1 MATKKTTT
9 MNNETELQPEVVLD
23 MLAKRGLIAENA
35 TDPEKIKLAKQEQK
49 KKAYHN
55 TELLLKHYRTI
66 AWLLECMP
74 NTIAAELDERFET
87 VDELIGRLDVEMAY
101 GNKKIESRLQNIQ
114 KTRLLIDRVNE
125 ALSVLKRK
133 PGDGQR
139 LYDLIYL
146 TYISSETLTHPELL
160 YRLNTS
166 SRQYYRWREQA
177 INILSIRLWAAIT
190 KQGDFWLEML
200 TILDSVSL
208 KGEE

>member
-9 MNNETELQPEVVLD
+9 LNNETELQPEIVLD

-74 NTIAAELDERFET
+74 NTIAAELDERFES
-87 VDELIGRLDVEMAY
+87 VDELISRLDVEMAY

-114 KTRLLIDRVNE
+114 KTRLLIERVNE
-125 ALSVLKRK
+125 ALTVLKKK

-177 INILSIRLWAAIT
+177 INILSIRLWSAIT

-200 TILDSVSL
+200 TILESVSL

>member
-1 MATKKTTT
+1 MATKK
-9 MNNETELQPEVVLD
+9 NNIATENELQPEVVLD

-35 TDPEKIKLAKQEQK
+35 TDPERIKKAKQEQK
-49 KKAYHN
+49 KQAYHN
-55 TELLLKHYRTI
+55 TELLLKHYRTM

-74 NTIAAELDERFET
+74 NTIAAEIDERFET
-87 VDELIGRLDVEMAY
+87 VDELIGKLDVEMAY
-101 GNKKIESRLQNIQ
+101 GNKKLESRLQNVQ
-114 KTRLLIDRVNE
+114 KTRLLLDRVNE
-125 ALSVLKRK
+125 AITVLKRK

-146 TYISSETLTHPELL
+146 TYITPEPLTHPELL

>member
-1 MATKKTTT
+1 MATKK
-9 MNNETELQPEVVLD
+9 NNIVTENELQPEVVLD

-35 TDPEKIKLAKQEQK
+35 TDPERIKKAKQEQK
-49 KKAYHN
+49 KQAYHN
-55 TELLLKHYRTI
+55 TELLLKHYRTM

-87 VDELIGRLDVEMAY
+87 VDELIGKLDVEMAY
-101 GNKKIESRLQNIQ
+101 GNKKLESRLQNVQ
-114 KTRLLIDRVNE
+114 KTRLLLDRVNE
-125 ALSVLKRK
+125 ALTVLKRK

-146 TYISSETLTHPELL
+146 TYITPEPLTHPELL

>member
-1 MATKKTTT
+1 M
-9 MNNETELQPEVVLD
+9 
-23 MLAKRGLIAENA
+23 
-35 TDPEKIKLAKQEQK
+35 
-49 KKAYHN
+49 
-55 TELLLKHYRTI
+55 

-101 GNKKIESRLQNIQ
+101 GNKKLESRLQNVQ
-114 KTRLLIDRVNE
+114 KTRLLLDRVNE
-125 ALSVLKRK
+125 ALTVLKRK

-146 TYISSETLTHPELL
+146 TYISPETLTHPELL

-208 KGEE
+208 KGDEGCQ

>member
-1 MATKKTTT
+1 MATKK
-9 MNNETELQPEVVLD
+9 NNIATENELQPEVVLD

-35 TDPEKIKLAKQEQK
+35 TDPERIKKAKQEQK
-49 KKAYHN
+49 KQAYHN
-55 TELLLKHYRTI
+55 TELLLKHYRTM

-87 VDELIGRLDVEMAY
+87 VDELIGKLDVEMAY
-101 GNKKIESRLQNIQ
+101 GNKKLESRLQNVQ
-114 KTRLLIDRVNE
+114 KTRLLLDRVNE
-125 ALSVLKRK
+125 ALTVLKRK

-146 TYISSETLTHPELL
+146 TYISPEPLTHPELL

>member
-1 MATKKTTT
+1 MATKK
-9 MNNETELQPEVVLD
+9 NNIATENELQPEVVLD

-35 TDPEKIKLAKQEQK
+35 TDPERIKKAKQEQK
-49 KKAYHN
+49 KQAYHN
-55 TELLLKHYRTI
+55 TELLLKHYRTM

-87 VDELIGRLDVEMAY
+87 VDELIGKLDVEMAY
-101 GNKKIESRLQNIQ
+101 GNKKLESRLQNVQ
-114 KTRLLIDRVNE
+114 KTRLLLDRVNE
-125 ALSVLKRK
+125 ALTVLKRK

-146 TYISSETLTHPELL
+146 TYITPEPLTHPELL

-177 INILSIRLWAAIT
+177 INILSIRLWAAIYL
-190 KQGDFWLEML
+190 GYA
-200 TILDSVSL
+200 
-208 KGEE
+208 G

>member
-1 MATKKTTT
+1 MATKK
-9 MNNETELQPEVVLD
+9 NNIATENELQPEVVLD
-23 MLAKRGLIAENA
+23 MLAKRGLIAENV
-35 TDPEKIKLAKQEQK
+35 TDPERIKKAKQEQK
-49 KKAYHN
+49 KQAYHN
-55 TELLLKHYRTI
+55 TELLLKHYRTM

-87 VDELIGRLDVEMAY
+87 VDELIGKLDVEMAY
-101 GNKKIESRLQNIQ
+101 GNKKLESRLQNVQ
-114 KTRLLIDRVNE
+114 KTRLLLDRVNE
-125 ALSVLKRK
+125 ALTVLKRK

-146 TYISSETLTHPELL
+146 TYITPEPLTHPELL

>member
-1 MATKKTTT
+1 MATKK
-9 MNNETELQPEVVLD
+9 NNIATENELQPEVVLD

-35 TDPEKIKLAKQEQK
+35 TDPERIKKAKQEQK
-49 KKAYHN
+49 KQAYHN
-55 TELLLKHYRTI
+55 TELLLKHYRTM

-87 VDELIGRLDVEMAY
+87 VDELIGKLDVEMAY
-101 GNKKIESRLQNIQ
+101 GNKKLESRLQNVQ
-114 KTRLLIDRVNE
+114 KTRLLLDRVNE
-125 ALSVLKRK
+125 ALTVLKRK

-146 TYISSETLTHPELL
+146 TYITPEPLTHPELL

-177 INILSIRLWAAIT
+177 INILSIRLWTAIT

>member
-1 MATKKTTT
+1 MATKK
-9 MNNETELQPEVVLD
+9 NNIATENELQPEVVLD

-35 TDPEKIKLAKQEQK
+35 TDPERIKKAKQEQK
-49 KKAYHN
+49 KQAYHN
-55 TELLLKHYRTI
+55 TELLLKHYRTM

-87 VDELIGRLDVEMAY
+87 VDELIGKLDVEMAY
-101 GNKKIESRLQNIQ
+101 GNKKLESRLQNVQ
-114 KTRLLIDRVNE
+114 KTRLLLDRVNE
-125 ALSVLKRK
+125 ALTVLKRK

-146 TYISSETLTHPELL
+146 TYITPEPLTHPELL

-208 KGEE
+208 KGED

>member
-1 MATKKTTT
+1 MATKK
-9 MNNETELQPEVVLD
+9 NNIATENELQPEVVLD

-35 TDPEKIKLAKQEQK
+35 TDPERIKKAKQEQK
-49 KKAYHN
+49 KQAYHN
-55 TELLLKHYRTI
+55 TELLLKHYRTM

-87 VDELIGRLDVEMAY
+87 VDELIGKLDVEMAY
-101 GNKKIESRLQNIQ
+101 GNKKLESRLQNVQ
-114 KTRLLIDRVNE
+114 KTRLLLDRVNE
-125 ALSVLKRK
+125 ALTVLKRK

-146 TYISSETLTHPELL
+146 TYITPEPLTHPELL

>member
-1 MATKKTTT
+1 MATKK
-9 MNNETELQPEVVLD
+9 NNIATENELQPEVVLD

-35 TDPEKIKLAKQEQK
+35 TDPERIKKAKQEQK
-49 KKAYHN
+49 KQAYHN
-55 TELLLKHYRTI
+55 TELLLKHYRTM

-87 VDELIGRLDVEMAY
+87 VDELIGKLDVEMAY
-101 GNKKIESRLQNIQ
+101 GNKKLESRLQNVQ
-114 KTRLLIDRVNE
+114 KTRLLLDRVNE
-125 ALSVLKRK
+125 ALTVLKRK

-146 TYISSETLTHPELL
+146 TYITPEPLTHPELL

-166 SRQYYRWREQA
+166 SRQYYSWREQA

>member
-1 MATKKTTT
+1 MATKK
-9 MNNETELQPEVVLD
+9 NNIATENELQPEVVLD

-35 TDPEKIKLAKQEQK
+35 TDPERIKKAKQKQK
-49 KKAYHN
+49 KQAYHN
-55 TELLLKHYRTI
+55 TELLLKHYRTM

-87 VDELIGRLDVEMAY
+87 VDELIGKLDVEMAY
-101 GNKKIESRLQNIQ
+101 GNKKLESRLQNVQ
-114 KTRLLIDRVNE
+114 KTRLLLDRVNE
-125 ALSVLKRK
+125 ALTVLKRK

-146 TYISSETLTHPELL
+146 TYITPEPLTHPELL

>member
-1 MATKKTTT
+1 MATKKTNIAT
-9 MNNETELQPEVVLD
+9 ETELQPEVVLD
-23 MLAKRGLIAENA
+23 MLAKRGLIAENSA
-35 TDPEKIKLAKQEQK
+35 DPERIKKAKQEQK
-49 KKAYHN
+49 KQAYHN
-55 TELLLKHYRTI
+55 TELLLKHYRTM

-87 VDELIGRLDVEMAY
+87 VDELIGKLDVEMAF
-101 GNKKIESRLQNIQ
+101 GNKKLESRLQNVQ
-114 KTRLLIDRVNE
+114 KTRLLLDRVNE
-125 ALSVLKRK
+125 AITVLKRK

-146 TYISSETLTHPELL
+146 TYITPEPLTHPELL

>member
-1 MATKKTTT
+1 MATKK
-9 MNNETELQPEVVLD
+9 NNIATENELQPEVVLD

-35 TDPEKIKLAKQEQK
+35 TDPERIKKAKQEQK
-49 KKAYHN
+49 KQAYHN
-55 TELLLKHYRTI
+55 TELLLKHYRTM

-87 VDELIGRLDVEMAY
+87 VDELIGKLDVEMAY
-101 GNKKIESRLQNIQ
+101 GNKKLESRLQNVQ
-114 KTRLLIDRVNE
+114 KTRLLLDRVNE
-125 ALSVLKRK
+125 ALTVLKRK
-133 PGDGQR
+133 PEDGQR

-146 TYISSETLTHPELL
+146 TYITPEPLTHPELL

>member
-1 MATKKTTT
+1 MATKK
-9 MNNETELQPEVVLD
+9 NNIATENELQPEVVLD

-35 TDPEKIKLAKQEQK
+35 TDPERIKKAKQEQK
-49 KKAYHN
+49 KQAYHN
-55 TELLLKHYRTI
+55 TELLLKHYRTM

-87 VDELIGRLDVEMAY
+87 VDELIGKLDVELAY
-101 GNKKIESRLQNIQ
+101 GNKKLESRLQNVQ
-114 KTRLLIDRVNE
+114 KTRLLLDRVNE
-125 ALSVLKRK
+125 ALTVLKRK

-146 TYISSETLTHPELL
+146 TYITPEPLTHPELL

>member
-1 MATKKTTT
+1 MATKK
-9 MNNETELQPEVVLD
+9 NNIATDNELQPEVVLD

-35 TDPEKIKLAKQEQK
+35 TDPERIKKAKQEQK
-49 KKAYHN
+49 KQAYHN
-55 TELLLKHYRTI
+55 TELLLKHYRTM

-87 VDELIGRLDVEMAY
+87 VDELIGKLDVEMAY
-101 GNKKIESRLQNIQ
+101 GNKKLESRLQNIQ
-114 KTRLLIDRVNE
+114 KTRLLLDRVNE
-125 ALSVLKRK
+125 ALTVLKRK

-146 TYISSETLTHPELL
+146 TYITPEPLTHPELL

>member
-1 MATKKTTT
+1 MATKKTNIAT
-9 MNNETELQPEVVLD
+9 ETELQPEVVLD

-35 TDPEKIKLAKQEQK
+35 ADPERIKKAKQEQK
-49 KKAYHN
+49 KQAYHN
-55 TELLLKHYRTI
+55 TELLLKHYRTM

-74 NTIAAELDERFET
+74 NTVAAELDERFET
-87 VDELIGRLDVEMAY
+87 VDELIGKLDVEMAY
-101 GNKKIESRLQNIQ
+101 GNKKLESRLQNVQ
-114 KTRLLIDRVNE
+114 KTRLLLDRVNE
-125 ALSVLKRK
+125 ALTVLKRK

-146 TYISSETLTHPELL
+146 TYITPEPLTHPELL

>member
-1 MATKKTTT
+1 MATKKTNIAT
-9 MNNETELQPEVVLD
+9 ETELQPEVVLD

-35 TDPEKIKLAKQEQK
+35 TDPERIKKAKQEQK

-55 TELLLKHYRTI
+55 TELLLKHYRTM

-101 GNKKIESRLQNIQ
+101 GNKKLESRLQNVQ
-114 KTRLLIDRVNE
+114 KTRLLLDRVNE
-125 ALSVLKRK
+125 ALTVLKRK

-146 TYISSETLTHPELL
+146 TYISPETLTHPELL

-208 KGEE
+208 KGDE

>member
-1 MATKKTTT
+1 MATKK
-9 MNNETELQPEVVLD
+9 NNIATENELQPEVVLD

-35 TDPEKIKLAKQEQK
+35 TDPERIKKAKQEQK
-49 KKAYHN
+49 KQAYHN
-55 TELLLKHYRTI
+55 TELLLKHYRTM

-87 VDELIGRLDVEMAY
+87 VDELIGKLDVEMAY
-101 GNKKIESRLQNIQ
+101 GNKKLESRLQNVQ
-114 KTRLLIDRVNE
+114 KTRLLLDRVNE
-125 ALSVLKRK
+125 ALTVLKRK

-139 LYDLIYL
+139 RYDLIYL
-146 TYISSETLTHPELL
+146 TYITPEPLTHPELL

>member
-1 MATKKTTT
+1 MATKKTNITA
-9 MNNETELQPEVVLD
+9 ETELQPEVVLD
-23 MLAKRGLIAENA
+23 MLAKRGLIAENGA
-35 TDPEKIKLAKQEQK
+35 DPERIKKAKQEQK
-49 KKAYHN
+49 KQAYHN
-55 TELLLKHYRTI
+55 TELLLKHYRTM

-87 VDELIGRLDVEMAY
+87 VDELIGKLDVEMAY
-101 GNKKIESRLQNIQ
+101 GNKKLESRLQNVQ
-114 KTRLLIDRVNE
+114 KTRLLLDRVNE
-125 ALSVLKRK
+125 AITVLKRK

-146 TYISSETLTHPELL
+146 TYITPEPLTHPELL

>member
-1 MATKKTTT
+1 MATKK
-9 MNNETELQPEVVLD
+9 NNIATENELQPEVVLD

-35 TDPEKIKLAKQEQK
+35 TDPERIKKAKQEQK
-49 KKAYHN
+49 KQAYHN
-55 TELLLKHYRTI
+55 TELLLKHYRTM

-87 VDELIGRLDVEMAY
+87 VDELIGKLDVEMAY
-101 GNKKIESRLQNIQ
+101 GNKKLESRLQNIQ
-114 KTRLLIDRVNE
+114 KTRLLLDRVNE
-125 ALSVLKRK
+125 ALTVLKRK

-146 TYISSETLTHPELL
+146 TYITPEPLTHPELL

>member
-1 MATKKTTT
+1 MATKKKNITTE
-9 MNNETELQPEVVLD
+9 NELQPEVVLD

-35 TDPEKIKLAKQEQK
+35 TDPERIKKAKQEQK
-49 KKAYHN
+49 KQAYHN
-55 TELLLKHYRTI
+55 TELLLKHYRTM

-101 GNKKIESRLQNIQ
+101 GNKKLESRLQNVQ
-114 KTRLLIDRVNE
+114 KTRLLLDRVNE
-125 ALSVLKRK
+125 ALTVLKRK

-146 TYISSETLTHPELL
+146 TYITPEPLTHPELL

>member
-1 MATKKTTT
+1 MATKK
-9 MNNETELQPEVVLD
+9 NNIATENELQPEVVLD

-35 TDPEKIKLAKQEQK
+35 TDPERIKKAKQEQK
-49 KKAYHN
+49 KQAYHN
-55 TELLLKHYRTI
+55 TELLLKHYRTM

-87 VDELIGRLDVEMAY
+87 VDELIGKLDVEMAY
-101 GNKKIESRLQNIQ
+101 GNKKIESRLQNVQ
-114 KTRLLIDRVNE
+114 KTRLLLDRVNE
-125 ALSVLKRK
+125 ALTVLKRK

-146 TYISSETLTHPELL
+146 TYITPEPLTHPELL

>member
-1 MATKKTTT
+1 MATKK
-9 MNNETELQPEVVLD
+9 NNIATENELQPEVVLD

-35 TDPEKIKLAKQEQK
+35 TDPERIKKAKQEQK
-49 KKAYHN
+49 KQAYHN
-55 TELLLKHYRTI
+55 TELLLKHYRTM

-87 VDELIGRLDVEMAY
+87 VDELIGKLDVEMAY
-101 GNKKIESRLQNIQ
+101 GNKKLESRLQNVQ
-114 KTRLLIDRVNE
+114 KTRLLLDRVNE
-125 ALSVLKRK
+125 ALTVLKRK

-146 TYISSETLTHPELL
+146 TYITPEPLTHPELL

-177 INILSIRLWAAIT
+177 INILSIRLWSAIT

>member
-1 MATKKTTT
+1 MATKK
-9 MNNETELQPEVVLD
+9 NNIATENELQPEVVLD

-35 TDPEKIKLAKQEQK
+35 TDPERIKKAKQEQK
-49 KKAYHN
+49 KQAYHN
-55 TELLLKHYRTI
+55 TELLLKHYRTM

-87 VDELIGRLDVEMAY
+87 VDELIGKLDVEMAY
-101 GNKKIESRLQNIQ
+101 GNKKLESRLQNVQ
-114 KTRLLIDRVNE
+114 KTRLLLDRVNE
-125 ALSVLKRK
+125 ALTVLKRK

-146 TYISSETLTHPELL
+146 TYITPEPLTHPELL

-177 INILSIRLWAAIT
+177 INSLSIRLWAAIT

>member
-1 MATKKTTT
+1 MATKK
-9 MNNETELQPEVVLD
+9 NNIATENELQAEVVLD

-35 TDPEKIKLAKQEQK
+35 TDPERIKKAKQEQK
-49 KKAYHN
+49 KQAYHN
-55 TELLLKHYRTI
+55 TELLLKHYRTM

-87 VDELIGRLDVEMAY
+87 VDELIGKLDVEMAY
-101 GNKKIESRLQNIQ
+101 GNKKLESRLQNVQ
-114 KTRLLIDRVNE
+114 KTRLLLDRVNE
-125 ALSVLKRK
+125 ALTVLKRK

-146 TYISSETLTHPELL
+146 TYITPEPLTHPELL

>member
-1 MATKKTTT
+1 MATKKT
-9 MNNETELQPEVVLD
+9 NIAPETELQPEVVLD

-35 TDPEKIKLAKQEQK
+35 TDPERIKKAKQEQK
-49 KKAYHN
+49 KQAYHN
-55 TELLLKHYRTI
+55 TELLLKHYRTM

-87 VDELIGRLDVEMAY
+87 VDELIGKLDVEMAY
-101 GNKKIESRLQNIQ
+101 GNKKLESRLQNVQ
-114 KTRLLIDRVNE
+114 KTRLLLDRVNE
-125 ALSVLKRK
+125 ALTVLKRK

-146 TYISSETLTHPELL
+146 TYITPEPLTHPELL